1 MTSSKLTI
9 SRCILY
15 IAIFV
20 ERAAA
25 VDLVEL
31 LAVDCRPSNNFIAVS
46 KYQNELNI
54 VLNYLQRATPAT
66 GFAFEYVGEA
76 KTGSGIYGR
85 ALCRGDIS
93 ATECKTCIDAAITEL
108 RQNCTFRKVAGAWY
122 EGCFVKYSNQD
133 IYSKLDRG
141 RYYVWREQNVSSP
154 ASAKMVVEFLN
165 HLSDKAVTSPKL
177 FSKGEVKVT
186 QSSETLYGLV
196 QCALDISAADCKTC
210 FSALMCL
217 VARFSGKGGQFF
229 SATCTLH
236 YEFLPFF

>member
-1 MTSSKLTI
+1 MASSKLTI

-31 LAVDCRPSNNFIAVS
+31 LAVDCRPSNNFTAGS

-141 RYYVWREQNVSSP
+141 SCFRKEKLRSHNHQKLCTGWFSVLWIFPRLIARLALVS
-154 ASAKMVVEFLN
+154 
-165 HLSDKAVTSPKL
+165 
-177 FSKGEVKVT
+177 
-186 QSSETLYGLV
+186 
-196 QCALDISAADCKTC
+196 
-210 FSALMCL
+210 
-217 VARFSGKGGQFF
+217 
-229 SATCTLH
+229 
-236 YEFLPFF
+236 